1 MSVKNFIPQIWSARL
16 LANLDKKLVYANA
29 VNRDYEGEIK
39 KFGDTV
45 KINQMGD
52 VTVKDYKDGKI
63 DDPEE
68 LKSSQTILT
77 IDQAKYFN
85 FKVDDVDKAQA
96 NITLVDKGM
105 GRASYAV
112 QDVIDQFIAAFVKD
126 AKIKMGSSSK
136 PIELIP
142 TNAYDILV
150 DLGVELDNKN
160 VPRVGRFAILPPFY
174 LGLLSKDARFTKEY
188 KILENGVVEGATVA
202 GFSLRMS
209 NNVPVSSGNYSIMAG
224 TDMAISF
231 AGQVTEIEAYRPEK
245 SFADAMKGLYVFG
258 AKVVQSDCLACLTV
272 KQKVAE
278 A

>member
-1 MSVKNFIPQIWSARL
+1 MSVKNFIPTLWSARL

-45 KINQMGD
+45 KINKMGN
-52 VTVKDYKDGKI
+52 VTVKDYLDGKI
-63 DDPEE
+63 EDPEE
-68 LKSSQTILT
+68 LSSEQTILT

-85 FKVDDVDKAQA
+85 FKVDDVDKAQS
-96 NITLVDKGM
+96 NITIVDKGM
-105 GRASYAV
+105 DRASYAI

-126 AKIKMGSSSK
+126 AAIKMGSAST
-136 PIELIP
+136 PIEIDVS
-142 TNAYDILV
+142 NAYDTLV
-150 DLGVELDNKN
+150 DLGVKLDEKN
-160 VPRVGRFAILPPFY
+160 VPRAGRFVVLPPFY
-174 LGLLSKDARFTKEY
+174 LGLLSKDSRFTKEY

-209 NNVPVSSGNYSIMAG
+209 NNVPVTAGKYSIMAG

-245 SFADAMKGLYVFG
+245 SFADAMKGLYVYG
-258 AKVVQSDCLACLTV
+258 AKVVQPDCLVCLTAI
-272 KQKVAE
+272 QKAAV
-278 A
+278 